1 MKQQTIRRIFR
12 HQYKKVLTSLH
23 AMRPGYSPEA
33 VHTFRV
39 QVKKLRAFLHLLST
53 ARPGHRAYKLPKKL
67 KAAYTMAGRIRTYQ
81 LQATMIN
88 AQQGLSDYAAAI
100 DAHILRLQ
108 AIANMQ
114 PYSLKKLKHALSQ
127 LGKSLP
133 RKVSRRDMERFFR
146 QCLQPLQNDPVS
158 LHAIH
163 PLRQGLKDLQ
173 YDLAVFE
180 HDRPAHQGPA
190 PALNAET
197 LSTYT
202 DLIGQYLD
210 SHVYLQL
217 IHSDRNIYPPAGT
230 TWQRLQQLEKHWLIV
245 QRQLYQQLMDALPGL
260 GKAVTSGQ
268 PLTATDGAQPAADPL
283 LI

>member
-12 HQYKKVLTSLH
+12 HQYKKLLTCLQ
-23 AMRPGYSPEA
+23 AMHPGYTPEA

-39 QVKKLRAFLHLLST
+39 QVKKFRASLHLLSA
-53 ARPGHRAYKLPKKL
+53 ARPGHRPYKLPKKL
-67 KAAYTMAGRIRTYQ
+67 KAAYTIAGRIRTYQ

-88 AQQGLSDYAAAI
+88 AQQGLSDYAADI
-100 DAHILRLQ
+100 DAHVLRLQ
-108 AIANMQ
+108 AIAAMQ
-114 PYSLKKLKHALSQ
+114 TYSVKKLKHAFTQ
-127 LGKSLP
+127 LEKRLP
-133 RKVSRRDMERFFR
+133 HKVSGRDMERFFKK
-146 QCLQPLQNDPVS
+146 CLQPLQNDPVAPY
-158 LHAIH
+158 AIH

-173 YDLAVFE
+173 YNLAAFE
-180 HDRPAHQGPA
+180 HDLPAYRGPA
-190 PALNAET
+190 SAINAAT

-230 TWQRLQQLEKHWLIV
+230 TRQRLQQLEKHWLTV
-245 QRQLYQQLMDALPGL
+245 QRQLYRQLMDTLPGL
-260 GKAVTSGQ
+260 GKAVANEQ
-268 PLTATDGAQPAADPL
+268 PPATTDAQPPAASQQ